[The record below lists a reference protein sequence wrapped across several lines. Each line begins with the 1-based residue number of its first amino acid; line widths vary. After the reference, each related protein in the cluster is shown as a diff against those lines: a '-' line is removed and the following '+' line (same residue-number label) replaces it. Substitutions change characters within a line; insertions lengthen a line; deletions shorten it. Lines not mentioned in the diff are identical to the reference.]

1 MGRPKRALGE
11 LGAVTYTVEPTG
23 LIVARGRV
31 YDGGG
36 NERRPSG
43 SGAPEE
49 AALAALQAA
58 AAVLVGRVLA
68 RRTQLMT
75 VAELATAW
83 LVTEHHADDTRVR
96 RPRRE
101 RPIGRASCRESEC
114 LYVSV

>member
-1 MGRPKRALGE
+1 MGQPKRALGE

-36 NERRPSG
+36 HERRPSG
-43 SGAPEE
+43 SGATEE
-49 AALAALQAA
+49 EALAALQAA
-58 AAVLVGRVLA
+58 ADVLVGRVLA

-83 LVTEHHADDTRVR
+83 LVTAYRGEGF
-96 RPRRE
+96 E
-101 RPIGRASCRESEC
+101 RPHCEPCSRP
-114 LYVSV
+114 